1 MTRIDFNKK
10 TKKTLFKN
18 TSQPLLSLPDR
29 ILSKRTA
36 IDIVNRKFSLHLN
49 TSNTIFSNIND
60 NKPVWWF
67 DPSNDKFNS
76 DIHLLLNNQNNKI
89 LYYFFIKSGS
99 IKNPEIL
106 FRQRNDKSR
115 TNTSSINLR
124 VEDGNFTDILGDGF
138 QFEEYLKAEIEY

>member
-1 MTRIDFNKK
+1 MARIDFNKK
-10 TKKTLFKN
+10 T
-18 TSQPLLSLPDR
+18 
-29 ILSKRTA
+29 KRTA

-49 TSNTIFSNIND
+49 TSNTILSNIND
-60 NKPVWWF
+60 SKPVWWF

-76 DIHLLLNNQNNKI
+76 DIHLLLNDQNKKI

-115 TNTSSINLR
+115 TNASHIEIR
-124 VEDGNFTDILGDGF
+124 VENGNFTDILGNGF
-138 QFEEYLKAEIEY
+138 QFKKYLKAEIEY